1 MATAKSP
8 ARAAATTGATRRSAR
23 PYVRAAGIGAAD
35 APEDIWDANRP
46 AGRAPLAS
54 GPTQSRAA
62 GDVGLPNRGG
72 RFRPRR
78 GGGGGRARPTRQGMN
93 TTPHGGPRDGHPI
106 TTHAALAADAP
117 AASGADDEIDPGG
130 RSRPLILAIVVA
142 VLALVASIARADAAP
157 PSNVGQDEFF
167 V

>member
-106 TTHAALAADAP
+106 TTHAALAQTLPPPPAP
-117 AASGADDEIDPGG
+117 RTRSIPGG
-130 RSRPLILAIVVA
+130 AAGRS
-142 VLALVASIARADAAP
+142 SW
-157 PSNVGQDEFF
+157 
-167 V
+167 